1 MPDKRSFVMYLD
13 YQGPVGLLSDEDAG
27 RLLKALFAYASG
39 DELPPLDGAVA
50 MAFAF
55 VTSQMQRDEEKWE
68 RSRQSKAAA
77 GRQGG
82 IKSGASRRANVEIR
96 QEPTEPTEANEAN
109 ASSASPKQADEAD
122 DGVVEVNEANEAVN
136 VDVNVDVDVNVE
148 GEPPPT
154 PSRGEAAAV
163 PYVKIMQLYNET
175 CTSLPHI
182 RIIDGQRKKAVAA
195 RWRTYHGLDDFRR
208 LFQRAQA
215 SDFLRGGGERNWI
228 ADFDWLMKPTN
239 MARVLEGKY
248 DNERRG
254 DHGTDQQHPG
264 QEGTQQP
271 PPPIRLTGFHLA
283 GD

>member
-82 IKSGASRRANVEIR
+82 IKSGVARRAN
-96 QEPTEPTEANEAN
+96 TETAPQPIEANEAN
-109 ASSASPKQADEAD
+109 ASPASSDEAD
-122 DGVVEVNEANEAVN
+122 EKAGEGDEANEAIN

-163 PYVKIMQLYNET
+163 PYAKIMQLYNET

-254 DHGTDQQHPG
+254 DHGTDQQHLG
-264 QEGTQQP
+264 REGAQQP